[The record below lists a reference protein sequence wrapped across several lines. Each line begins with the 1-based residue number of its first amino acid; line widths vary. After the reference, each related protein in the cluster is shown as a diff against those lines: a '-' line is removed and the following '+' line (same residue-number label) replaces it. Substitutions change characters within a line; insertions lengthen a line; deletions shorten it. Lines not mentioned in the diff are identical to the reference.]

1 MPWGKMDDKFHRHE
15 KVRAL
20 RREKAG
26 REALGVWVYWW
37 SWCLDDAALDGA
49 VPLDVFPEADM
60 KGAALLVKHGLW
72 HQEAECF
79 RFHNFNKWNPTPEQR
94 AHKKENDRTKI
105 AAKRAAL
112 DADVACDIAAT
123 LPDVACDSLSTSAN
137 VARESPPRARALGS
151 PSPSPSPS
159 LPNPQPLIQ
168 TAPPALVCV
177 GVPQAKTT
185 EGIECAFGDVAEGG
199 KNPEPPPLVQGW
211 HPQRLA
217 SVLSAGRT
225 LVGGGPYGYR
235 QTAWQELYDA
245 CAVFAEANPDDPADA
260 AAWAFAA
267 WAKTEWARKAKWP
280 VSAFL
285 ADAGKHLGG

>member
-112 DADVACDIAAT
+112 DVDVACDIAAT

-159 LPNPQPLIQ
+159 LPNPQPLVSIAPLALVVDESLRFPEPGAVNFNTRDLERAVLDVRGTEWRIPSARHHQ
-168 TAPPALVCV
+168 RQAAETAAHIMSFAAAQNLNPCEVARRAFAGWLASQKSVDPMVWCANWASALPAPP
-177 GVPQAKTT
+177 P
-185 EGIECAFGDVAEGG
+185 
-199 KNPEPPPLVQGW
+199 PERPRV
-211 HPQRLA
+211 
-217 SVLSAGRT
+217 VL
-225 LVGGGPYGYR
+225 
-235 QTAWQELYDA
+235 
-245 CAVFAEANPDDPADA
+245 
-260 AAWAFAA
+260 
-267 WAKTEWARKAKWP
+267 
-280 VSAFL
+280 
-285 ADAGKHLGG
+285 

>member
-1 MPWGKMDDKFHRHE
+1 MSYTKLHASILDSTVWDTALHV
-15 KVRAL
+15 KVVWITMLAMADRD
-20 RREKAG
+20 G
-26 REALGVWVYWW
+26 TVEA
-37 SWCLDDAALDGA
+37 SI
-49 VPLDVFPEADM
+49 P
-60 KGAALLVKHGLW
+60 GL
-72 HQEAECF
+72 
-79 RFHNFNKWNPTPEQR
+79 
-94 AHKKENDRTKI
+94 
-105 AAKRAAL
+105 AKRAGVERGQCEQAL
-112 DADVACDIAAT
+112 ALFLAPDPDSRTQEHEGRRIVEIDGGWALLNHAKYRHKASAEDAAEKNRARQKRWRDNNSKSRDVTPNAVSNDSVTPSNASNDIAEAEAEAEAEADAEAT
-123 LPDVACDSLSTSAN
+123 H
-137 VARESPPRARALGS
+137 
-151 PSPSPSPS
+151 
-159 LPNPQPLIQ
+159 IQ
-168 TAPPALVCV
+168 TAPLALVCV
-177 GVPQAKTT
+177 GVPQARTT
-185 EGIECAFGDVAEGG
+185 EGRECAFGDVAEGG